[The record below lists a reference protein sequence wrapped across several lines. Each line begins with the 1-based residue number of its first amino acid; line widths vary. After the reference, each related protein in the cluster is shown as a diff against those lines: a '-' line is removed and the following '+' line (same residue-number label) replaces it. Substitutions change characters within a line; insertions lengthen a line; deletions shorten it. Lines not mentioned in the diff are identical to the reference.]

1 MYVCVCVRVHVY
13 VCVSV
18 CVYVCLCACAC
29 VLMDVCK
36 FHIPPSSPL
45 AGVINTYEPWHVK
58 KLRSWAVSECL
69 DHIRADDQFTDCI
82 SIGPVSPSILTEE
95 Q

>member
-1 MYVCVCVRVHVY
+1 MCVCVCANGCMQISHSSY
-13 VCVSV
+13 
-18 CVYVCLCACAC
+18 L
-29 VLMDVCK
+29 
-36 FHIPPSSPL
+36 PPLPI
-45 AGVINTYEPWHVK
+45 AGVLNTYEPWHVK

-69 DHIRADDQFTDCI
+69 GHIRADVQFIDCI